1 MVQHKTEIKA
11 YNIHKKIQVPKNK
24 WYVFENAHQPIIDN
38 ETFNI
43 VQNMLKTKRVH
54 IETTENLSKYTGLL
68 FCKECGRAMNKLLSK
83 PKKNGSRYITFKC
96 STYSKF
102 GKQNC
107 TIHSIKESELDEILI
122 KEINKFMK
130 QALDSETCEYIR
142 NNSLKEEE
150 NKQKNTINNINK
162 KLYLCYNKRKT
173 MLKYLSEN
181 IINTED
187 FKEFNIENKKEIE
200 TLKKQISNIEEQIKK
215 NQYNDYNVWL
225 ENILKHKEITEI
237 NRELLVNLV
246 DRIYVSEIG
255 SEKSVEVVVR
265 FKGLGD

>member
-1 MVQHKTEIKA
+1 
-11 YNIHKKIQVPKNK
+11 
-24 WYVFENAHQPIIDN
+24 
-38 ETFNI
+38 
-43 VQNMLKTKRVH
+43 
-54 IETTENLSKYTGLL
+54 
-68 FCKECGRAMNKLLSK
+68 
-83 PKKNGSRYITFKC
+83 
-96 STYSKF
+96 
-102 GKQNC
+102 
-107 TIHSIKESELDEILI
+107 
-122 KEINKFMK
+122 
-130 QALDSETCEYIR
+130 
-142 NNSLKEEE
+142 
-150 NKQKNTINNINK
+150 
-162 KLYLCYNKRKT
+162 

-246 DRIYVSEIG
+246 DRIYVSDMG
-255 SEKSVEVVVR
+255 SEKSVEVGFR

>member
-1 MVQHKTEIKA
+1 
-11 YNIHKKIQVPKNK
+11 
-24 WYVFENAHQPIIDN
+24 
-38 ETFNI
+38 
-43 VQNMLKTKRVH
+43 
-54 IETTENLSKYTGLL
+54 
-68 FCKECGRAMNKLLSK
+68 
-83 PKKNGSRYITFKC
+83 
-96 STYSKF
+96 
-102 GKQNC
+102 
-107 TIHSIKESELDEILI
+107 
-122 KEINKFMK
+122 
-130 QALDSETCEYIR
+130 
-142 NNSLKEEE
+142 
-150 NKQKNTINNINK
+150 
-162 KLYLCYNKRKT
+162 